1 MTTEKSTNETPAKTT
16 TTIEKKPKTA
26 ARVGKFTIIGII
38 LTLANFLI
46 YTFLARVIFNNNELL
61 WLASIISYL
70 LATFLGYLLHS
81 KITWKERK
89 IEKNGILNFFLWNFA
104 TALLISPAL
113 TWLFGLLTPLYEFAF
128 SLSSAINLPFDYN
141 FIESTAIFCLTALIT
156 MILNYFF
163 YDKLVFR
170 TKSA

>member
-1 MTTEKSTNETPAKTT
+1 METEKSTKNSKEPIK
-16 TTIEKKPKTA
+16 EQKTA

-89 IEKNGILNFFLWNFA
+89 IEKIGILNFFLWNFA

-113 TWLFGLLTPLYEFAF
+113 TWLFGLLTPLYELAF
-128 SLSSAINLPFDYN
+128 NISSAIHLPFDYE
-141 FIESTAIFCLTALIT
+141 FIESTGIFCLTALIT
-156 MILNYFF
+156 MILNYLF